1 MITMKLT
8 DLPKDLS
15 KEEMKMLEQVEKSSI
30 TFDEDCPELTDSQL
44 KQFRR
49 MSHCSNTGSK
59 IK

>member
-1 MITMKLT
+1 MKCMNIDVTKKPTKQQQQML
-8 DLPKDLS
+8 KDAAS
-15 KEEMKMLEQVEKSSI
+15 RPI